1 MCLDLNKINDLE
13 KNLNILNVNL
23 YKKDK
28 LIIYLS
34 INIKIRIN
42 RFLKDS
48 IIIVISKRFLDKID
62 KFMHIIR

>member
-62 KFMHIIR
+62 KFRHIIR

>member
-62 KFMHIIR
+62 KFRYIIR